1 MRKVT
6 NYLLFLFKLTHMIR
20 LISFRRA
27 ASPIFALIFLSLS
40 FTCISCQK
48 EGFDYPNGQTVVVVS
63 SPGGELTTLTPVNEK
78 TINKG
83 RTTVRKSD
91 FQTEGAVFHITD
103 KWTRSDGEITL
114 SRHLEV
120 EGDYPGAGFY
130 SEEIFHSA
138 VFSSWEGS
146 LFMIPG
152 TIYGKPHTTAY
163 SKGGANY
170 FNAGFFSL
178 REDYLPAPMVAVATP
193 EGKWAAIL
201 NTCPDGYTTQQETS
215 AGAADRIVDGKL
227 AFGALDIRKGE
238 QGVDLVY
245 RFPGS
250 DEEFSGRGA
259 FSAPAAASGSIIR
272 GRFHPVQD
280 GFTQD
285 YTVAF
290 KTGLSPSF
298 PQIERE
304 VWRWTWSRLDPKVE
318 PVDIEMVKNTLL
330 DHLNDRLV
338 TYHDRTGIPFVI
350 DAVSGKPGSFRPSA
364 SAFRR
369 TPVIPDLDGIVKW
382 ADELG
387 IDIDPSAAELDI
399 WPWAVVGFCG
409 KHVELAGQF
418 LRESYR
424 DASDRGMKFRKNA
437 EAIMNTLVNGF
448 PVNPPIGEGFDLR
461 TGKAGNIHG
470 GNSFALRPIPEDMS
484 MLMELLAAEKEHG
497 RTHDEWLAWGKEH
510 AEWLL
515 SQQREDG
522 SFPADWGTDGNISD
536 PSGEKTYAPIPFFV
550 RLSAFTGEN
559 QWLDSALKAGEA
571 LWNISGNMGYYSGA
585 TGNSQ
590 VADKESGMLSLN
602 AFLSL
607 YDATKDSKWLDRA
620 IAAADYTESWIWI
633 WNVPMPEGAD
643 PAGLGWKPGVPT
655 IGVNSIGSNDVG
667 GVDQYLDWAVP
678 LYAQLYK
685 LTGDDHYLDVAYILL
700 HGTKAMLA
708 LPGRTYDMAGPG
720 WQQEHW
726 RMALG
731 RGTGAHRTWLPWISI
746 NHIHGITGLEDLDP
760 ELYERMKH
768 TLD

>member
-1 MRKVT
+1 MKT
-6 NYLLFLFKLTHMIR
+6 LSPL
-20 LISFRRA
+20 A
-27 ASPIFALIFLSLS
+27 ALMAAISLS
-40 FTCISCQK
+40 FFSSCDRQAMK
-48 EGFDYPNGQTVVVVS
+48 LPDTQAQIVVS
-63 SPGGELTTLTPVNEK
+63 SPDGVLTALAPVSEK
-78 TINKG
+78 TVKKG
-83 RTTVRKSD
+83 RATVRTTD
-91 FQTEGAVFHITD
+91 FQTDGAVFHVTD
-103 KWTRSDGEITL
+103 KWTLSGGQATL
-114 SRHLEV
+114 DRHVEV
-120 EGDYPGAGFY
+120 EGDCPGAGFY
-130 SEEIFHSA
+130 SEEIFRDA
-138 VFSSWEGS
+138 VSSSWEES

-152 TIYGKPHTTAY
+152 TIYGKPHTTSY
-163 SKGGANY
+163 SKGGSTY
-170 FNAGFFSL
+170 YDAGFFSL
-178 REDYLPAPMVAVATP
+178 REDLIPAPIVAAAAP
-193 EGKWAAIL
+193 DGKWAAIL
-201 NTCPDGYTTQQETS
+201 NLHPDGWTTQEETS
-215 AGAADRIVDGKL
+215 AGANDRIVDGRL
-227 AFGALDIRKGE
+227 GFGALDIRKGE
-238 QGVDLVY
+238 QGVDLVF

-250 DEEFSGRGA
+250 DQEFAGRGPFA
-259 FSAPAAASGSIIR
+259 IPTTPAEPIIR

-285 YTVAF
+285 YTIAF
-290 KTGLSPSF
+290 KTGECETF
-298 PQIERE
+298 PQVERE
-304 VWRWTWSRLDPKVE
+304 AWRWAWESLDPQVE
-318 PVDIEMVKNTLL
+318 PVDVEMVKNALL

-338 TYHDRTGIPFVI
+338 TYQGRTGIPFVI
-350 DAVSGKPGSFRPSA
+350 DAVSGKPGSFRPAS

-369 TPVIPDLDGIVKW
+369 SVPVPDQDAIVKW
-382 ADELG
+382 AHEIG

-424 DASDRGMKFRKNA
+424 DDTERGARFRKNA
-437 EAIMNTLVNGF
+437 EDIMNTLVAGF

-484 MLMELLAAEKEHG
+484 MLMELLVAERDRG
-497 RTHDEWLAWGKEH
+497 ISHDDWLAWGHSH

-515 SQQREDG
+515 AQQREDG
-522 SFPADWGTDGNISD
+522 TFPADWGTDGNISD
-536 PSGEKTYAPIPFFV
+536 PGGEKTYAPIPFFV
-550 RLSAFTGEN
+550 RLTAFTGEP
-559 QWLDSALKAGEA
+559 QWLEAALKAGDA
-571 LWNISGNMGYYSGA
+571 LWNLTGKDGYYNGA

-590 VADKESGMLSLN
+590 VADKESGMLSTN

-607 YDATKDSKWLDRA
+607 YDATGDAKWLDRA
-620 IAAADYTESWIWI
+620 IAAADYTESWIWL

-655 IGVNSIGSNDVG
+655 TGVNSIGSNDVG
-667 GVDQYLDWAVP
+667 GADQYLDWAVP

-685 LTGDDHYLDVAYILL
+685 YTGDQHYYDVAYVLL

-726 RMALG
+726 RMAFG

-760 ELYERMKH
+760 ELYQK
-768 TLD
+768 LK